1 MDTLAD
7 PIPAAHAR
15 SAWAAG
21 IDPLREA
28 FPLHADKL
36 IRAINKRIA
45 DAAAREAQP
54 APQPPA
60 AQPPA
65 PPTVNSPRPSTR
77 DGKRKMVLASENGQ
91 KKLIHYGDSKM
102 GAHPDDPDRK
112 SNFRAR
118 HSCDEKKSKLS
129 AGYWACKDW

>member
-1 MDTLAD
+1 MSD
-7 PIPAAHAR
+7 AHVQAK
-15 SAWAAG
+15 
-21 IDPLREA
+21 E
-28 FPLHADKL
+28 K
-36 IRAINKRIA
+36 
-45 DAAAREAQP
+45 AQSYKDMP
-54 APQPPA
+54 
-60 AQPPA
+60 
-65 PPTVNSPRPSTR
+65 VNSPRSSTR